1 MWCGHTDVIW
11 LWVVIGAV
19 SSHSDVVVLRGS
31 CGVDVVGR
39 GRVSVCLV
47 TTVTA
52 PVVKLVVGEG
62 GALSDG
68 VSDYFI
74 KYVDKRW
81 HVVVCVTGGRDGG
94 GEGSMASRGGCGGGI
109 AIERGIAVG
118 ESAVR
123 R

>member
-11 LWVVIGAV
+11 LWVVVGAV
-19 SSHSDVVVLRGS
+19 GSHSDVVVLWGS
-31 CGVDVVGR
+31 GGVDVEER
-39 GRVSVCLV
+39 GRVSVWLV

-52 PVVKLVVGEG
+52 PVVKLVVGEV

-81 HVVVCVTGGRDGG
+81 HVVVCVTGGL
-94 GEGSMASRGGCGGGI
+94 
-109 AIERGIAVG
+109 AVG
-118 ESAVR
+118 VR
-123 R
+123 